1 MEGHLSES
9 ESRHEKASVSERL
22 HRIVIH
28 AVEAVRC
35 HLVLLEGK
43 LEAWGRK
50 AVRRVAVILV
60 FALCLLFG
68 VAYILSGLAQLVQDV
83 LPESVPRGVGHL
95 CVGLVVLCGGFTL
108 MALSSKKD
116 QGG

>member
-1 MEGHLSES
+1 M
-9 ESRHEKASVSERL
+9 V
-22 HRIVIH
+22 H

-35 HLVLLEGK
+35 HIVLFEGK

-50 AVRRVAVILV
+50 AVRRVALILA

-68 VAYILSGLAQLVQDV
+68 VVYILSGLAQLVQDV
-83 LPESVPRGVGHL
+83 LPESFPEGLGHL
-95 CVGLVVLCGGFTL
+95 FIGVVVVCGGFAL

-116 QGG
+116 GGG

>member
-1 MEGHLSES
+1 M
-9 ESRHEKASVSERL
+9 V
-22 HRIVIH
+22 H

-35 HLVLLEGK
+35 HLVLFEGK

-50 AVRRVAVILV
+50 AVRRVALILA

-68 VAYILSGLAQLVQDV
+68 VAYILSGLAHLVQDV
-83 LPESVPRGVGHL
+83 LPEGFPEGMGHL
-95 CVGLVVLCGGFTL
+95 FVGVAVVCGGFAL